1 MTRLCVPLVEKST
14 DALLAAMRA
23 LPTEVDLVE
32 VRVDAMAD
40 CDLDRICRAKDRP
53 IIVTNRPV
61 RQGGACNAP
70 EEERLAVLRRAAELG
85 ADYVDVEL
93 DSAAA
98 LGPLPSSTA
107 RIISHHDLEGTPAD
121 LEGLLRRI
129 RQAGADVA
137 KLAVTARDVCDVPAV
152 IALLQRHAAEGPLIA
167 LAMGDEGVSSRILAG
182 KFGAFLTYASRAA
195 GAGSAPGQ
203 VPYDQMLGLYRFPQ
217 IGPATAVYGV
227 VANPVAHSMSPAI
240 HNTAFAALG
249 LDAVYLPFRV
259 TDCAG
264 FLAGFG
270 PFDLK
275 GLSVTIPH
283 KETMLGL
290 MDEVDELGR
299 SIGAVNTVKITDG
312 HRYGCNTDLAAC
324 VAAVEDAAR
333 RAGLR
338 MERCRALIVGG
349 GGAARAFAH
358 GLRARVA
365 GLTIANRTVERG
377 VRIAGEVGAASCGL
391 DEMTELRPDIIV
403 NATSVGMWP
412 QVDATPVPASM
423 LRAGMAVVESV
434 YNPVQTRLLREAEA
448 VGATTATGLGW
459 FVDQAAAQCE
469 LWTGREAPRE
479 VMEQVVRSRLEGA

>member
-1 MTRLCVPLVEKST
+1 
-14 DALLAAMRA
+14 
-23 LPTEVDLVE
+23 
-32 VRVDAMAD
+32 MAK
-40 CDLDRICRAKDRP
+40 I
-53 IIVTNRPV
+53 
-61 RQGGACNAP
+61 
-70 EEERLAVLRRAAELG
+70 
-85 ADYVDVEL
+85 
-93 DSAAA
+93 
-98 LGPLPSSTA
+98 
-107 RIISHHDLEGTPAD
+107 
-121 LEGLLRRI
+121 
-129 RQAGADVA
+129 
-137 KLAVTARDVCDVPAV
+137 AVTARDVCDVPAV
-152 IALLQRHAAEGPLIA
+152 LSLLQRHAAEAPLIA
-167 LAMGDEGVSSRILAG
+167 LAMGEEGVSSRILAG
-182 KFGAFLTYASRAA
+182 KFGAFLTYASLSA

-203 VPYDQMLGLYRFPQ
+203 VPYDQMLGLYRFRQ

-249 LDAVYLPFRV
+249 LDAVYLPFKV

-264 FLAGFG
+264 FLAGFE

-299 SIGAVNTVKITDG
+299 SIGAINTMKITDG

-324 VAAVEDAAR
+324 VAAMEDAAR
-333 RAGLR
+333 RAGLE
-338 MERCRALIVGG
+338 MARCQALIVGG

-358 GLRARVA
+358 GLRAKVA

-377 VRIAGEVGAASCGL
+377 VRVAEEVGAASCGL
-391 DEMTELRPDIIV
+391 DEMTGLRPDIIV

-412 QVDATPVPASM
+412 KVDATPVPASM
-423 LRAGMAVVESV
+423 LRPGMAVVESV

-448 VGATTATGLGW
+448 AGATTATGLGW

-479 VMEQVVRSRLEGA
+479 VMEQVSVRTAGWTGKRLPPQHEPAGVGDGQAGLQDAVGGGVDVVLDAPHRHLAPLGVVEDVAGARVEVARLADAAHVDDGPLPLFQLQVRRQEAVHRSPRSAASRARASGRRSRCPSAGA